1 MNAKRKFAILEWG
14 VVLVP
19 SLAVVVL
26 TNVIGLNALWKD
38 GVVYT
43 VVLFAAIVSVERSA
57 WRRTVFWTSLAL
69 VLCAHTLILFSL
81 LQMLAP
87 NRFGMPKL
95 LLIPFAVVEGVFI
108 LAILRKRMKAVEIA
122 RGVLDSSKDS

>member
-19 SLAVVVL
+19 SLAAVVL

-43 VVLFAAIVSVERSA
+43 VVLFAAIISAERSA
-57 WRRTVFWTSLAL
+57 WRRSAFWKSLAL
-69 VLCAHTLILFSL
+69 ILGTHTFILFSL
-81 LQMLAP
+81 LQLMTP

-95 LLIPFAVVEGVFI
+95 LLIPFAVVEGALEFASEGISVCDN
-108 LAILRKRMKAVEIA
+108 RH
-122 RGVLDSSKDS
+122 